1 MRQVAPIFAAN
12 VCTLFV
18 ESWQEEATALF
29 FSNPAANA
37 KAGLS
42 PPSLFPL
49 SLEAQTSFLYAGF
62 ALPSGFKGRGKKS
75 VGAMQVTGVI

>member
-1 MRQVAPIFAAN
+1 
-12 VCTLFV
+12 
-18 ESWQEEATALF
+18 LF
-29 FSNPAANA
+29 FSNQAANA

-42 PPSLFPL
+42 PPSRFPL
-49 SLEAQTSFLYAGF
+49 SLELEAQTSFLYAGF